1 MLLEIL
7 YQDAHLVAI
16 NKPHNLLVHQS
27 SIARDATEFA
37 LQILRDQLGQ
47 WVSPVHRLDRK
58 TAGVLLFALDKET
71 EKLMNQQFAS
81 SLVSKKYLAIVRG
94 FTPDEQA
101 IDYPL
106 RKENGTLQAAFTSF
120 ITLAR
125 TEIDLAFGKNLSSR
139 YSFVEAKPTTGR
151 MHQLRKHFAHIHHPI
166 IGDRPH
172 GCNKQNKLFKTKWE
186 MDTMMLHAAEVVF
199 KHPITQQN
207 LVIKACLSVEFKR
220 VLGFLGFE
228 KGFNQG

>member
-7 YQDAHLVAI
+7 YQDEYMVAI

-37 LQILRDQLGQ
+37 LQILRDQISQ

-71 EKLMNQQFAS
+71 EKLMNQQFANG
-81 SLVSKKYLAIVRG
+81 LISKKYLAIVRG
-94 FTPDEQA
+94 FTADEQD

-106 RKENGTLQAAFTSF
+106 RKENGTLQDAFTSYK
-120 ITLAR
+120 TLAR
-125 TEIDLAFGKNLSSR
+125 TQINLAFGNNPTSR
-139 YSFVEAKPTTGR
+139 YSLVQAKPTTGR

-172 GCNKQNKLFKTKWE
+172 GCNKQNKLFKDKWA
-186 MDTMMLHAAEVVF
+186 MDTMMLHAAEIAYT
-199 KHPITQQN
+199 HPITQQN
-207 LVIKACLSVEFKR
+207 LVITAQLSDEFIR
-220 VLGFLGFE
+220 VLEFLEFGDI
-228 KGFNQG
+228 NI